1 MTVCNITVYI
11 TYKLNYSFLLLPLY
25 TPAAEHIIIIAH
37 TSAAAYNADDIFTP
51 VDGAT
56 PFAQSIAAYTSGAS
70 AIVAPTDSRIGD
82 AYKTLVSDIVKVSTG
97 AMSAEDAINESLALV
112 QQ

>member
-56 PFAQSIAAYTSGAS
+56 Y
-70 AIVAPTDSRIGD
+70 
-82 AYKTLVSDIVKVSTG
+82 
-97 AMSAEDAINESLALV
+97 
-112 QQ
+112 